1 MPSNL
6 ISKLERINNILYI
19 KERKKQMKILAS
31 DGKEF
36 KTTDECVAYEKEQQ
50 EYKKAAEEK
59 AKKLKEEK
67 QNREDEIAKKEK
79 ELIDLKQSYFNDY
92 HKPFVGMR
100 NLISPL
106 DEIFE
111 GWF

>member
-1 MPSNL
+1 
-6 ISKLERINNILYI
+6 
-19 KERKKQMKILAS
+19 MKILAS

-50 EYKKAAEEK
+50 EYKK

-92 HKPFVGMR
+92 HKPFVSMR